1 MPLITVAEL
10 EDRLQRTV
18 DADAGLQA
26 VELASAMITGYTGQD
41 IARAT
46 HTDLLDVTLR
56 QLPRVDLPEGHPLEN
71 FGHTVGVVHLPQ
83 RPVVSVTSVVADLVT
98 VPTAEWY
105 FDAFEQVVMLEE
117 HDQWRV
123 QVTYVAGYDPIPDD
137 IKAVALAIASAELTN
152 PLNVESERVG
162 DYAVTYAANAA
173 ATGGS
178 TLPPL
183 QQRILDKYRKRV
195 GSIRQR

>member
-10 EDRLQRTV
+10 EARLQRSV
-18 DADAGLQA
+18 DPAAGAQA
-26 VELASAMITGYTGQD
+26 VELATAMVTGYTGQA
-41 IARAT
+41 IAQAT

-71 FGHTVGVVHLPQ
+71 FGHTVGVVALPQ
-83 RPVVSVTSVVADLVT
+83 RPVVSVSSVVADLEV
-98 VPTAEWY
+98 VPAAEWY
-105 FDAFEQVVMLEE
+105 FDAFEQVVLLEE

-123 QVTYVAGYDPIPDD
+123 QVTYVAGYDPVPAD
-137 IKAVALAIASAELTN
+137 IKAVALSIATAELSN
-152 PLNVESERVG
+152 PLNVGSERIG
-162 DYAVTYAANAA
+162 DYSITYA
-173 ATGGS
+173 GGPGGPA
-178 TLPPL
+178 LPPL